1 MTYRVDP
8 DSETPP
14 ARQLV
19 ETVLDE
25 LSCGRMAAGQKLPS
39 VRKMATEALVN
50 PNTVGKAYKEL
61 EAINVVVGRNGSG
74 VFVREDGPAIAS
86 AMRREKT
93 LCVLFEAAEA
103 AMRAGHQASEISE
116 ALSEYL
122 SVQGLRSET
131 R

>member
-25 LSCGRMAAGQKLPS
+25 LSVGRLTVGQKLPS

-61 EAINVVVGRNGSG
+61 EAMDVVVGRNGSG
-74 VFVREDGPAIAS
+74 VFVCEEGPAIAS
-86 AMRREKT
+86 ALRREKT
-93 LCVLFEAAEA
+93 LCLLFEAAEA
-103 AMRAGHQASEISE
+103 AMRAGHEASEINE
-116 ALSEYL
+116 ALTEYL
-122 SVQGLRSET
+122 SAQCPRSET

>member
-1 MTYRVDP
+1 MTWRIDP
-8 DSETPP
+8 DSDIPP

-25 LSCGRMAAGQKLPS
+25 LSCGRLAAGQKLPS
-39 VRKMATEALVN
+39 VRGMATQALVN

-61 EAINVVVGRNGSG
+61 EGMGVVVGRNGSG
-74 VFVREDGPAIAS
+74 VYVREDGPAIAS

-103 AMRAGHQASEISE
+103 AMRAGHEASEICE

-122 SVQGLRSET
+122 SAQCPRS
-131 R
+131 RAR